1 MQIGVDFSFK
11 LALPTSADSMVGN
24 QMDEWNGVNSGRRNV
39 VYMWWNEEIWEKW
52 GEGGRKTE
60 IDLVMKWNR
69 LPYMLLLNY
78 LNWV

>member
-52 GEGGRKTE
+52 GGGGREKDRDWSRNE
-60 IDLVMKWNR
+60 MK
-69 LPYMLLLNY
+69 
-78 LNWV
+78 